1 MTDQI
6 HYQEEEYNKSF
17 DLKTWKTLARHA
29 RPFLRDWIALA
40 ISAVIV
46 AVCEGVFA
54 MLPKYVIDAIAN
66 AHASKGGEAYKSVFT
81 VLPAD
86 AVDAIRTALGDN
98 ADLWLLGGAYL
109 VAALVFAWAIMA
121 FIQQAGRLSTGV
133 AHGVRRKAFEHLQD
147 LSFSFYDRRPA
158 GWLVA
163 RLTSDCD
170 RVSRTLAW
178 GTLDI
183 IWGTCMVIGLAIIML
198 VFNWKLG
205 LLVLTIMPPLIWLS
219 AIFQRRILTA
229 NRAVRKQ
236 NSTITAAYSE
246 CISGVRTTKVL
257 VREERN
263 LGEFCDKTDVMYE
276 QSVLM
281 AILTSTYLPIVITLG
296 SIAGGIALWGA
307 GSKAIVALAGGQDA
321 DIGTLV
327 LFITCS
333 GMLVWPILEVA
344 RVLSDFQS
352 TQAAAER
359 IFGLI
364 DTEPEIKDSPDVQ
377 AALAENASRPH
388 DENTAP
394 DGYDRQIQTVEFR
407 DVSFAYVEDQTV
419 LHDFN
424 LTVQAGQ
431 TVALVGPTGG
441 GKSTVVSLLCRF
453 YEPTAGQILINGVEY
468 RNRSLAWLQGN
479 LGIVLQTPHLF
490 NESIAEN
497 IRYGRLDATDDE
509 VAHAAEQVHA
519 HGFITESDEGYQT
532 KVGEGGGSLSTGQ
545 KQLVSFARAVLA
557 DPQIFVMD
565 EATSSVDTETER
577 LIQDGLAGVLEG
589 RISFIIAHR
598 LSTIRSADIIL
609 VIDDGHIVEQGT
621 HASLI
626 AERGRY
632 YNLYTNQFAEEQT
645 SQLLA
650 RNDDE
655 TEVEKPEGD

>member
-1 MTDQI
+1 MTDDA
-6 HYQEEEYNKSF
+6 HWHEEEYDKSF
-17 DLKTWKTLARHA
+17 DLQTWKTLAHHA
-29 RPFLRDWIALA
+29 RPFLRDWIGLA

-54 MLPKYVIDAIAN
+54 MLPKYVIDAIKDAL
-66 AHASKGGEAYKSVFT
+66 AGQGGSLA
-81 VLPAD
+81 
-86 AVDAIRTALGDN
+86 
-98 ADLWLLGGAYL
+98 LWLMGGAYL
-109 VAALVFAWAIMA
+109 AVAIVFAIAIMA
-121 FIQQAGRLSTGV
+121 FIRQAGRLSTGV
-133 AHGVRRKAFEHLQD
+133 AHDVRRKAFEHLQD

-178 GTLDI
+178 GSLDI
-183 IWGTCMVIGLAIIML
+183 IWGTCMVVGLAIIML
-198 VFNWKLG
+198 VYNWRLA
-205 LLVLTIMPPLIWLS
+205 LLVLLIMPPLIWLS
-219 AIFQRRILTA
+219 AIFQRRILSA

-236 NSTITAAYSE
+236 NSTITAAYGE

-257 VREERN
+257 VREQRN
-263 LGEFCDKTDVMYE
+263 LGEFADKTRVMYE

-307 GSKAIVALAGGQDA
+307 GTKAIAAVAAGRDA
-321 DIGTLV
+321 EIGTLV
-327 LFITCS
+327 LFINCS
-333 GMLVWPILEVA
+333 GMLIWPILEVA
-344 RVLSDFQS
+344 RVISDFQS

-359 IFGLI
+359 VFGLI
-364 DTEPEIKDSPDVQ
+364 DTEPEVKDTPEAL
-377 AALAENASRPH
+377 AALAENRRREPN
-388 DENTAP
+388 ENVAP
-394 DGYDRQIQTVEFR
+394 DGHDQQIETLEFS
-407 DVSFAYVEDQTV
+407 DVSFAYVEGQTV
-419 LHDFN
+419 LHDFD
-424 LTVQAGQ
+424 LTVHAGQ

-453 YEPTAGQILINGVEY
+453 YEPTAGRILINGVEY

-490 NESIAEN
+490 NDTIAEN
-497 IRYGRLDATDDE
+497 IRYGRLDASDDE

-519 HGFITESDEGYQT
+519 HQFITASDDGYRT

-577 LIQDGLAGVLEG
+577 LIQEGLAGVLEG

-626 AERGRY
+626 AAKGRY
-632 YNLYTNQFAEEQT
+632 YNLYTNQFADEQT

-650 RNDDE
+650 RSDDE
-655 TEVEKPEGD
+655 QEEE

>member
-1 MTDQI
+1 MTADA
-6 HYQEEEYNKSF
+6 HWHEEEYDKNF
-17 DLKTWKTLARHA
+17 DVRTWKTLAGHA
-29 RPFLRDWIALA
+29 RPFLRDWIGLA
-40 ISAVIV
+40 VSAIIV
-46 AVCEGVFA
+46 AACEGVFA
-54 MLPKYVIDAIAN
+54 MLPKYVIDTVRRALAGQGS
-66 AHASKGGEAYKSVFT
+66 AT
-81 VLPAD
+81 VLW
-86 AVDAIRTALGDN
+86 
-98 ADLWLLGGAYL
+98 LWGGAYL
-109 VAALVFAWAIMA
+109 ATAIVFAVSIMA
-121 FIQQAGRLSTGV
+121 FIRQAGRLSTGV
-133 AHGVRRKAFEHLQD
+133 AHGIRKKAFEHLQD

-183 IWGTCMVIGLAIIML
+183 VWGSCMVVGLSIIML
-198 VFNWKLG
+198 VFNWQLG
-205 LLVLTIMPPLIWLS
+205 LLVLTIMPPLIWISL
-219 AIFQRRILTA
+219 AFQRRILA
-229 NRAVRKQ
+229 ASRAVRKQ

-263 LGEFCDKTDVMYE
+263 LGEFEDKTGVMYS
-276 QSVLM
+276 QSVRM
-281 AILTSTYLPIVITLG
+281 AVLTSTYLPIVITLG
-296 SIAGGIALWGA
+296 AIAGGIALWGA
-307 GSKAIVALAGGQDA
+307 GGKAIAAVAAGLDA

-327 LFITCS
+327 LFINCS

-344 RVLSDFQS
+344 RVLADFQS

-359 IFGLI
+359 VFGLI
-364 DTEPEIKDSPDVQ
+364 DTEPEVKDTPDAL
-377 AALAENASRPH
+377 AALAENRDRPRE
-388 DENTAP
+388 DSVAP
-394 DGYDRQIQTVEFR
+394 DGYDQHIETVEFR

-419 LHDFN
+419 LHEFN
-424 LTVQAGQ
+424 LTVRAGQ

-453 YEPTAGQILINGVEY
+453 YEPSAGQILINGVEY
-468 RNRSLAWLQGN
+468 RNRSLAWLQSN

-490 NESIAEN
+490 NDTIAEN

-509 VAHAAEQVHA
+509 VADAATQVHA
-519 HGFITESDEGYQT
+519 HGFISESDAGYQT

-577 LIQDGLAGVLEG
+577 LIQDGLAGVLAG

-609 VIDDGHIVEQGT
+609 VIDGGHVIEQGT

-626 AERGRY
+626 AARGRY
-632 YNLYTNQFAEEQT
+632 YTLYTNQFAAEQT

-650 RNDDE
+650 RPDE
-655 TEVEKPEGD
+655 NPPPDPRSDADG

>member
-1 MTDQI
+1 MTAEG
-6 HYQEEEYNKSF
+6 HWHEEEYDKNF
-17 DLKTWKTLARHA
+17 DLQTWKTLAHHA
-29 RPFLRDWIALA
+29 RPFLRDWIGLA

-46 AVCEGVFA
+46 AACEGVFA
-54 MLPKYVIDAIAN
+54 MLPKYVIDTIKDALAGE
-66 AHASKGGEAYKSVFT
+66 GGSWA
-81 VLPAD
+81 
-86 AVDAIRTALGDN
+86 
-98 ADLWLLGGAYL
+98 LWLLGGAYL
-109 VAALVFAWAIMA
+109 AVSIVFALAIMA
-121 FIQQAGRLSTGV
+121 FIRQAGRLSTGV
-133 AHGVRRKAFEHLQD
+133 AHDVRRKAFEHLQD

-183 IWGTCMVIGLAIIML
+183 VWGTCMVLGLAIIML
-198 VFNWKLG
+198 VFNWRLA

-219 AIFQRRILTA
+219 AIFQRRILSA
-229 NRAVRKQ
+229 SRAVRKQ

-257 VREERN
+257 VREKRN
-263 LGEFCDKTDVMYE
+263 LGEFADKTHVMYE

-307 GSKAIVALAGGQDA
+307 GAQAITAVAAGLDA
-321 DIGTLV
+321 EIGTLV
-327 LFITCS
+327 LFINCS

-344 RVLSDFQS
+344 RVLADFQT

-364 DTEPEIKDSPDVQ
+364 DTEPEVKDTPEAL
-377 AALAENASRPH
+377 AALAENDERQR
-388 DENTAP
+388 DENVAP
-394 DGYDRQIQTVEFR
+394 DGYDQRIETVEFR
-407 DVSFAYVEDQTV
+407 DVSFAYVEGQTV

-424 LTVQAGQ
+424 LTVHAGQ

-453 YEPTAGQILINGVEY
+453 YEPTAGRILINGVEY

-490 NESIAEN
+490 NDTIAEN

-509 VAHAAEQVHA
+509 VAHAALQVHA
-519 HGFITESDEGYQT
+519 HQFIAASDDGYRT
-532 KVGEGGGSLSTGQ
+532 NVGEGGGSLSTGQ

-577 LIQDGLAGVLEG
+577 LIQEGLAGVLAG

-609 VIDDGHIVEQGT
+609 VIDDGHIIEQGS

-626 AERGRY
+626 AKKGRY

-650 RNDDE
+650 RSDDE
-655 TEVEKPEGD
+655 AEED